1 MAFSKEKRAGTL
13 SGIFFVALVA
23 AAATYVAELGP
34 VAALGISPLVVGI
47 VIGIFYANTLHNHFP
62 PSWESGIVFSGKKIL
77 RFAIVFYGFRI
88 TFQQIAEVGMQGFM
102 VSLLVLSSTM
112 LVGIWLGTKVFK
124 MDRDTSILTA
134 SGASVC
140 GAAAVLATEPVLK
153 AEEHKTAIAVSMVV
167 LFGTI
172 SMFMYPVLYSTIIEP
187 ATGFLHM
194 DPKTFG
200 IYVGGTIHEVAQVVA
215 VPASIPMTDT
225 VAQEAMANTAVIVK
239 MTRVIMIAPM
249 LIVLGL
255 VLSYMAKKEGGASSK
270 LKLVIPWFAV
280 YFVGMAGINS
290 LIHTYVGSEY
300 GVNLGPVMHQVFA
313 DFDAFK
319 AFVSTGAATLDVSAL
334 HTAYFISETIKDLNI
349 IDTFLLTMAM
359 TALGMGTRFAKFKG
373 LGLAPIYTAGGM
385 FLWLVIGGFVIT
397 QMVVATF

>member
-1 MAFSKEKRAGTL
+1 MAFSKEKRTGTF
-13 SGIFFVALVA
+13 SGIIFVALVA
-23 AAATYVAELGP
+23 ASATWIAGFAP
-34 VAALGISPLVVGI
+34 IKALSISPLVVGI

-62 PSWESGIVFSGKKIL
+62 SSWESGIVFSGKKIL

-88 TFQQIAEVGMQGFM
+88 TFQQIADVGLEGFL
-102 VSLLVLSSTM
+102 VSLLMLSSTFFI
-112 LVGIWLGTKVFK
+112 GTWLGTKIFK
-124 MDRDTSILTA
+124 MDRDTSMLTA

-153 AEEHKTAIAVSMVV
+153 AEEHKAAVAVSMVV

-172 SMFMYPVLYSTIIEP
+172 SMFLYPVLYAAIIEH

-194 DPKTFG
+194 STEQFG
-200 IYVGGTIHEVAQVVA
+200 IYIGGTIHEVAQVVA
-215 VPASIPMTDT
+215 VPASIPGSPED
-225 VAQEAMANTAVIVK
+225 MANTAVIVK

-255 VLSYMAKKEGGASSK
+255 YLSYKAKKEGAAGSK
-270 LKLVIPWFAV
+270 VPLVIPWFAV
-280 YFVGMAGINS
+280 YFVGMAGFNS
-290 LIHTYVGSEY
+290 LHFVPQDI
-300 GVNLGPVMHQVFA
+300 VNQINV
-313 DFDAFK
+313 
-319 AFVSTGAATLDVSAL
+319 
-334 HTAYFISETIKDLNI
+334 

-397 QMVVATF
+397 KLVTSII